1 MAVMFNPPHPGVF
14 LKSALKALNL
24 SARQFAAHIGVSPAS
39 VTRLMNEETTVSPEM
54 AVRLAQAISGPDAA
68 TWLRM
73 QAEYDAWH
81 ASQNLDVSFITRLR
95 ADGPTSTSLSA

>member
-24 SARQFAAHIGVSPAS
+24 SARQFATHIGVSPAT
-39 VTRLMNEETTVSPEM
+39 VTRLMNEEISVSPEM
-54 AVRLAQAISGPDAA
+54 AVRLAKAISGPDAV

-81 ASQNLDVSFITRLR
+81 ASRDLDVSFITC
-95 ADGPTSTSLSA
+95 LSADKPSSPSLTA

>member
-14 LKSALKALNL
+14 LKSALKSLNL
-24 SARQFAAHIGVSPAS
+24 SARAFAAHIGVSPAS
-39 VTRLMNEETTVSPEM
+39 VTRLMNEETAVSPEM

-81 ASQNLDVSFITRLR
+81 ASRNLDVSFISRLSS
-95 ADGPTSTSLSA
+95 DETTSASLGA